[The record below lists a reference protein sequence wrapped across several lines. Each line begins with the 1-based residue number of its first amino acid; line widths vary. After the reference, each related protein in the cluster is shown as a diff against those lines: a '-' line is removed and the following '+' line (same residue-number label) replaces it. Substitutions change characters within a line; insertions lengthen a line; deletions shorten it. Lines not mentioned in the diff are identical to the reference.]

1 MGPFRA
7 AWRGSCHTRGNRRP
21 ERTTRH
27 PNRGMS
33 EARPHEPSSAPVDR
47 RAPTRLNRARRFM
60 NNYWLVPVVVI
71 YLQLLAA
78 LLNVHGTG
86 EDGLLAR
93 NRLFFQGIP
102 LTIQI
107 LSHDFPY
114 AVIGHAKEIAYY
126 WGDRGADVPPEDVA
140 AAVREQRDALYGAIL
155 ASRVRHDTE
164 EGGLVTVTA
173 DGRVVLHPV
182 PSSNGALLT
191 QIKGM
196 PPREAMAVLRDP
208 ANRSVVEA
216 LAGSMAPVERIGRL
230 VEDPDIAPP
239 ERARAF
245 SAFLYSLEVTSES
258 RYTIKPMVFKATLG
272 HLEDWRLLG
281 MYHFHNEVDLPPSDA
296 DVAASHDMRQFVF
309 VLADDGFNL
318 YDLQSGRAT
327 VSHHEADPDPLPP
340 PGAPR
345 QA

>member
-1 MGPFRA
+1 M
-7 AWRGSCHTRGNRRP
+7 
-21 ERTTRH
+21 
-27 PNRGMS
+27 
-33 EARPHEPSSAPVDR
+33 SAPRESDR
-47 RAPTRLNRARRFM
+47 RAPTRINRVRRFI

-86 EDGLLAR
+86 ETGLLAR
-93 NRLFFQGIP
+93 NRAFFQGIP
-102 LTIQI
+102 LTLQI

-126 WGDRGADVPPEDVA
+126 WGDRGADVSPEVVA
-140 AAVREQRDALYGAIL
+140 EAMREVQNEVYGAVMG
-155 ASRVRHDTE
+155 SRARRDTE
-164 EGGLVTVTA
+164 VGGLVTMTA

-182 PSSNGALLT
+182 PSSNGALLME
-191 QIKGM
+191 IKGL
-196 PPREAMAVLRDP
+196 PPREAMEVLRDP

-216 LAGSMAPVERIGRL
+216 LAGSMAPVERIRRL
-230 VEDPDIAPP
+230 IEDPDIAPP

-258 RYTIKPMVFKATLG
+258 RYTVRPMVFKATLG

-296 DVAASHDMRQFVF
+296 DMAASADMRQFVF
-309 VLADDGFNL
+309 VLAKDGFNL
-318 YDLQSGRAT
+318 YDLQAGRAT
-327 VSHHEADPDPLPP
+327 VSHHVVDPDPLPP
-340 PGAPR
+340 PGSPR